1 MSTEI
6 AVVSVA
12 LLIEK
17 SESLLEVVIL
27 GGKDESIIEYI

>member
-1 MSTEI
+1 
-6 AVVSVA
+6 VSVA